1 MAILT
6 RSARTDRSDRTPVV
20 PGEPAP
26 PRASSPTTVLAAALL
41 AFFVISLDGSVVNVA
56 LPAISHDLR
65 GSMADLQWIVD
76 GYTLMFAAFMLS
88 AGTFSDRI
96 GASRAY
102 AWGLA
107 AFTVASLA
115 CGVAPNLG
123 TLIGARMVQ
132 GGAAALMVPASLALI
147 RQTYS
152 DPGKR
157 ARAIAIWTAAGSVA
171 VAFGPVIGGMLTSG
185 LSWRAVFYLNL
196 PVGAIGLALLTRIAP
211 SARRAAPVDLF
222 GQLSVVASLAGL
234 TYAVIEGGRAGWT
247 SPDVLGTLALSAVAT
262 VAFVLTQSRREHP
275 MVPLSIFKSRTV
287 VVCLAAGFTINAVF
301 YGAIFLLGMYFQQV
315 RGASPISTGA
325 MFIPMCALI
334 SVVNMAGVKLAARKG
349 AWVPMAIGQLVMAAG
364 ALLMLTV
371 TSSTSYLIPVLLL
384 VPIGLGGGL
393 AVPSLTAAILENIDG
408 ERAGTAAAVLNT
420 FRQVGSCIAVA
431 AFGALIANPAHFQ
444 HGFDTSFVIS
454 VVMLVTTAA
463 VTAVLLPR
471 LTKATTGGKA

>member
-6 RSARTDRSDRTPVV
+6 RSPRTDEPLI
-20 PGEPAP
+20 EPAP
-26 PRASSPTTVLAAALL
+26 AAAPPRRSSQGIVLAASLL

-56 LPAISHDLR
+56 LPAISDSLS

-76 GYTLMFAAFMLS
+76 GYTLMFAAFMLT

-102 AWGLA
+102 AWGLGL
-107 AFTVASLA
+107 FTAASLA
-115 CGVAPNLG
+115 CGIAPNLA
-123 TLIGARMVQ
+123 TLIGARMIQ

-171 VAFGPVIGGMLTSG
+171 VALGPVVGGMLTSG

-196 PVGAIGLALLTRIAP
+196 PVGALGLALLTRITASPRRQAP
-211 SARRAAPVDLF
+211 IDVLS
-222 GQLSVVASLAGL
+222 QLSVVASLSSL
-234 TYAVIEGGRAGWT
+234 TYAVIEGGREGWGSLT
-247 SPDVLGTLALSAVAT
+247 VLGSL
-262 VAFVLTQSRREHP
+262 VLTVVAALVFVTRQQRLDHP

-287 VVCLAAGFTINAVF
+287 VVCLAAGFSINAVF

-334 SVVNMAGVKLAARKG
+334 SVVNMASVKLAGRKG
-349 AWVPMAIGQLVMAAG
+349 AWLPMTIGQLIMTAG
-364 ALLMLTV
+364 SLLMLTV
-371 TSSTSYLIPVLLL
+371 TSSTAYLIPVLLL
-384 VPIGLGGGL
+384 VPIGLGGGF
-393 AVPSLTAAILENIDG
+393 AVPSLTAAIMENIDG
-408 ERAGTAAAVLNT
+408 ERAGTAAAMLNT

-431 AFGALIANPAHFQ
+431 AFGALIADTAHFQ
-444 HGFDTSFVIS
+444 RGMNTSFVIS
-454 VVMLVTTAA
+454 VVMLLATAA
-463 VTAVLLPR
+463 ATGLLLPR
-471 LTKATTGGKA
+471 LTKKTSK

>member
-6 RSARTDRSDRTPVV
+6 RSPRIDEPLVEPV
-20 PGEPAP
+20 PAPAP
-26 PRASSPTTVLAAALL
+26 PRRSSQGVVLAASLL

-56 LPAISHDLR
+56 LPAISDSLS
-65 GSMADLQWIVD
+65 GSMADLQWIID
-76 GYTLMFAAFMLS
+76 GYTLMFAAFMLT

-102 AWGLA
+102 AWGLGL
-107 AFTVASLA
+107 FTVASLA
-115 CGVAPNLG
+115 CGIAPNLA

-171 VAFGPVIGGMLTSG
+171 VALGPVIGGMLTSG

-196 PVGAIGLALLTRIAP
+196 PVGALGLALLTRITASP
-211 SARRAAPVDLF
+211 RRRAPIDMLS
-222 GQLSVVASLAGL
+222 QLSVVASLSSL
-234 TYAVIEGGRAGWT
+234 TYAVIEGGRESWG
-247 SPDVLGTLALSAVAT
+247 SPT
-262 VAFVLTQSRREHP
+262 VVGSLVLTVVAAVLFVTRQKRLEHP

-287 VVCLAAGFTINAVF
+287 VVCLTAGFSINAVF
-301 YGAIFLLGMYFQQV
+301 YGAIFVLGMYFQQV

-334 SVVNMAGVKLAARKG
+334 SVVNMASVKLAGRKG
-349 AWVPMAIGQLVMAAG
+349 AWLPMTIGQLVMTAG
-364 ALLMLTV
+364 SLLMLTV
-371 TSSTSYLIPVLLL
+371 ASSTAYLIPVLLL
-384 VPIGLGGGL
+384 VPIGLGGGF
-393 AVPSLTAAILENIDG
+393 AVPSLTAAIMENIDG
-408 ERAGTAAAVLNT
+408 ERAGTAAALLNT

-431 AFGALIANPAHFQ
+431 VFGALIADTAHFQ
-444 HGFDTSFVIS
+444 RGMNTSFVIC
-454 VVMLVTTAA
+454 VVMLLVTAA
-463 VTAVLLPR
+463 GTGLLLPR
-471 LTKATTGGKA
+471 LTKKTAK

>member
-26 PRASSPTTVLAAALL
+26 PRTSSPTTVLAAALL

-234 TYAVIEGGRAGWT
+234 TYAVIEGGRAGWS

-431 AFGALIANPAHFQ
+431 AFGALIADTSRFQ

-454 VVMLVTTAA
+454 VVMLLTTAA
-463 VTAVLLPR
+463 VTAMLLPR
-471 LTKATTGGKA
+471 LTKSATGGKA